1 MTVAQGHREELVKV
15 FQASWM
21 AWVGLF
27 LLLAVC
33 AWLIQKVRSRFRDR
47 EDPAEEGRQLL
58 MQMGELHRQG
68 GLSDEEYRSIKS
80 KLNATPDHSTRS
92 NP

>member
-1 MTVAQGHREELVKV
+1 MGQGHREELLKV
-15 FQASWM
+15 FQASWL

-27 LLLAVC
+27 LLLGVA
-33 AWLIQKVRSRFRDR
+33 AWLIQQVRTRFRDR
-47 EDPAEEGRQLL
+47 EDPAEEGHQML
-58 MQMGELHRQG
+58 MQMGELHQRG
-68 GLSDEEYRSIKS
+68 GLSNEEYRSIKS